1 MKINIYNQNRFPVL
15 QNRVYDSENE
25 ALNCQTG
32 DICIVQDTETGLIY
46 NSAFSPELV
55 VHDKNYDN
63 EQGNSIFFQQHLN
76 VVADMIEDIIGK
88 NSIVEVGC
96 GKGLFLEILLKRGFD
111 IYGFDPTYTGDNPR
125 IIKEFFK
132 HGIIKEPVD
141 CIVLRHVLEH
151 IENPFVF
158 LNELKIA
165 NGGEGLIYIEVPCFD
180 WICKNHTYFDV
191 FYEHVNYF
199 RLIDFS
205 RMFSKIIKSGS
216 FFGNQYLYV
225 IADLASLVEP
235 VNEKVDLVDFPI
247 NFLDGL
253 LNFAKENSETPICV
267 WGAGSKGVI
276 FSLLLMR
283 NGFKI
288 EVVIDI
294 NPAKQGKYLPLTG
307 LLVNSPEEGLK
318 NFDENNI
325 IYVMNSNYLDEIK
338 LFTNNKFKYL
348 VVDNLF

>member
-1 MKINIYNQNRFPVL
+1 LV
-15 QNRVYDSENE
+15 VYDKS
-25 ALNCQTG
+25 
-32 DICIVQDTETGLIY
+32 
-46 NSAFSPELV
+46 
-55 VHDKNYDN
+55 YDN
-63 EQGNSIFFQQHLN
+63 EQVNSKFFQQHLN
-76 VVADMIEDIIGK
+76 IVADMLEDKIGK
-88 NSIVEVGC
+88 KSIVEVGC
-96 GKGLFLEILLKRGFD
+96 GKGLFLEILLNRGFD
-111 IYGFDPTYTGDNPR
+111 IYGFDPTYTGENSR

-132 HGIIKEPVD
+132 HGIIKEPVA

-180 WICKNHTYFDV
+180 WICKNHTYFDI

-199 RLIDFS
+199 REIDFL

-225 IADLASLVEP
+225 IADLASLAEP

-288 EVVIDI
+288 EVVIEI

-307 LLVNSPEEGLK
+307 LLVHSPEEGLK